1 MLGKELHRGVPSN
14 LGIER
19 REVGVE
25 PVNEKISFIE
35 RLSMGRPVLMD
46 GAVNTELSR
55 KGLLF
60 KSNEWLRINLE
71 CPEILAQIHRDYA
84 RAGAE
89 LHIANSFSTARH
101 VLEAAGLGEQ
111 YEALNLAAVQLCRDA
126 IDAAAPHQQWIAG
139 SLSTYAPDCDRN
151 NLPSFEVLQKNTA
164 EQSALLADAGCDI
177 LALEMLGDV
186 DVSIAMLRGAA
197 RAALPISIGLVCTQG
212 ANGQA
217 MLAGAG
223 QVNLGV
229 PTAMPLGQA
238 LTRILDAV
246 ADTPTLVVT
255 IMHSEPEH
263 VGPALEA
270 VRQVWSGDVGVY
282 PNSGRGAGPAG
293 WDTSDDCSPE
303 ELVQAFLLWME
314 RELSIVGGCCGVG
327 PEHVGALSTQL
338 QNPGSL

>member
-1 MLGKELHRGVPSN
+1 VHGKELHRGVPSN

-197 RAALPISIGLVCTQG
+197 RAALPISIGLVCT
-212 ANGQA
+212 
-217 MLAGAG
+217 
-223 QVNLGV
+223 
-229 PTAMPLGQA
+229 
-238 LTRILDAV
+238 
-246 ADTPTLVVT
+246 